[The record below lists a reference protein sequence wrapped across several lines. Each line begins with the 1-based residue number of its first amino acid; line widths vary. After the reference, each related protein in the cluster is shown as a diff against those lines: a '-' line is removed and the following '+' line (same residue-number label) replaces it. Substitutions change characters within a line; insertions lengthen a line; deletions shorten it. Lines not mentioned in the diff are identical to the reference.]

1 MQGRWIGA
9 ALIAGLAMGAAGSV
23 LAQQRQVLPEQPSIM
38 NDEDDDQT
46 PTIPPPQPAK
56 PARPRMQMAA
66 PALEPD
72 PNLDTE
78 DQLAPSQVQQ
88 PMPAAVPMPTRG
100 TGGAGRTTRAAAHAT
115 DPAEEGR
122 VAGRPTRSLGTY
134 VVACSGV
141 FGKDSSHVK
150 LAAAFAAKN
159 IAYTQVDTASGNKV
173 MASVLFAKNPKRRLE
188 VWWSKPESRSDTHL
202 IVINGQ
208 SNWAAPGELRL
219 GLTLAEVEK
228 LNHKPFKLS
237 GFNKDNIA
245 TLSDWNG
252 GELAAPPGGC
262 TVGISL
268 RAAPTT
274 SAAALGGLPADR
286 EFTSAAAVMR
296 AANPTVSEILVAY

>member
-1 MQGRWIGA
+1 MGV
-9 ALIAGLAMGAAGSV
+9 AGPA
-23 LAQQRQVLPEQPSIM
+23 LAQQRQVPQQQPSIV

-46 PTIPPPQPAK
+46 PANPPPQPAK
-56 PARPRMQMAA
+56 PARSRMQTAA

-88 PMPAAVPMPTRG
+88 PMPAAVPTPTRG
-100 TGGAGRTTRAAAHAT
+100 TGGAGRATRATARAT
-115 DPAEEGR
+115 DAAKRGR
-122 VAGRPTRSLGTY
+122 AAGKPSRSLRTY

-141 FGKDSSHVK
+141 FGKDSSHAK

-159 IAYTQVDTASGNKV
+159 IAYTQVDTASGSKV
-173 MASVLFAKNPKRRLE
+173 MASVLFAKDPKRRFE
-188 VWWSKPESRSDTHL
+188 VWWSKSESRSDTHL
-202 IVINGQ
+202 IVINGR
-208 SNWAAPGELRL
+208 SSWTAPGALRL
-219 GLTLAEVEK
+219 GLTLADVEK

-245 TLSDWNG
+245 TLTDWNG

-262 TVGISL
+262 KVGISL
-268 RAAPTT
+268 RLAPTT
-274 SAAALGGLPADR
+274 SAAAISGLPADR
-286 EFTSAAAVMR
+286 EFTSADAAMR